1 VGIDTVLVTG
11 GAGFIGSALCRALVA
26 RGTRVIA
33 YDNLRFGSR
42 DLLPDDPRC
51 DFVQGDVRDAAA
63 LRRVLQDGRV
73 RAVCHLA
80 ALHFIP
86 YCIAHPEEA
95 TDVNVNGT
103 RQVLDA
109 CRLARPEVLLF
120 ASTAAV
126 YPAEEGPFAEEHAP
140 GPIDVYG
147 ATKLMGEDLAHAF
160 ALETGVSTVIARLFN
175 AFGPRD
181 TNPHLI
187 PDVLAQLGEGDT
199 VRLGNLEPVRDYVHL
214 DDLAAALIEL
224 LDMRRKGCAVFNVGS
239 GEGRSVR
246 EVLAAFEAAIG
257 RPLRVMQDPDRV
269 RRVERPRLVA
279 DAGKLRET
287 GWRPRVGFDEGIR
300 RLAAGLRAR
309 AG

>member
-1 VGIDTVLVTG
+1 VTG

>member
-1 VGIDTVLVTG
+1 VGAETVLVTG
-11 GAGFIGSALCRALVA
+11 GAGFIGSALCRALLA
-26 RGTRVIA
+26 RGARVIA
-33 YDNLRFGSR
+33 YDDLRRGR
-42 DLLPDDPRC
+42 PDLLPDDPQC
-51 DFVQGDVRDAAA
+51 ELVHGDVRDAAG
-63 LRRVLQDGRV
+63 LRRVFMGGGV

-86 YCIAHPEEA
+86 YCIAHPDEA
-95 TDVNVNGT
+95 MDVNVNGT
-103 RQVLDA
+103 RQVLEA
-109 CRLARPEVLLF
+109 CRAAPPSVLLF

-147 ATKLMGEDLAHAF
+147 ATKLMGEELVRAF
-160 ALETGVSTVIARLFN
+160 ALETGVPTVIARLFN

-187 PDVLAQLGEGDT
+187 PDLLAQLDEGDT

-214 DDLAAALIEL
+214 EDLAAALVEL
-224 LDMRRKGCAVFNVGS
+224 LEKRPSGCSVFNVGS

-246 EVLAAFEAAIG
+246 EVLAAFEAAVG
-257 RPLRVMQDPDRV
+257 RPLRVVQDPARV
-269 RRVERPRLVA
+269 RTVERPRLVA
-279 DAGKLRET
+279 DTGKLRQT

-309 AG
+309 TG

>member
-1 VGIDTVLVTG
+1 VETETVLVTG
-11 GAGFIGSALCRALVA
+11 GAGFIGSALCRVLLA
-26 RGTRVIA
+26 RGTRVVA
-33 YDNLRFGSR
+33 YDNLSFGGR
-42 DLLPDDPRC
+42 GRLPDDPRC
-51 DFVQGDVRDAAA
+51 VLIEGDVRDPVA
-63 LRRVLQDGRV
+63 LRRALHDAAP

-95 TDVNVNGT
+95 MDVNVNGT

-109 CRLARPEVLLF
+109 CRLARPEALLF

-147 ATKLMGEDLAHAF
+147 ATKLMGEDLVRAF

-214 DDLAAALIEL
+214 EDLAAALVEL
-224 LDMRRKGCAVFNVGS
+224 LGTRRDGCAVFNVGS

-257 RPLRVMQDPDRV
+257 RPVRVVQDPDRV

-300 RLAAGLRAR
+300 RLAAGLRAQ